1 MGRKEAMKEK
11 IKLSGVPETMLQ
23 TIYAR
28 AKESRG
34 RGIIHDAKAEE
45 IIEKLDYDFSLADK
59 DTAMHSGVIART
71 IVLDRLTKEW
81 FAKHPSAVVVNIACG
96 LDTRCYRMSGYSHWY
111 NLDLPETMAVRGKL
125 LPEGGAISQIAMS
138 AMDDWGGKISE
149 QNAPALIVIEGL
161 TMYLNAKEVQQIF
174 AVISSRFEKATV
186 FVETMNP
193 MIVRRF
199 KEKSIDGSHAKF
211 TWGVKNGSA
220 LAALLPDFRFIEE
233 HSLCEGMAAFAPI
246 YKLLDRCLPY
256 GISPVRSLCWKR
268 SDGECHFSRTPASL

>member
-81 FAKHPSAVVVNIACG
+81 
-96 LDTRCYRMSGYSHWY
+96 
-111 NLDLPETMAVRGKL
+111 
-125 LPEGGAISQIAMS
+125 
-138 AMDDWGGKISE
+138 
-149 QNAPALIVIEGL
+149 
-161 TMYLNAKEVQQIF
+161 
-174 AVISSRFEKATV
+174 
-186 FVETMNP
+186 
-193 MIVRRF
+193 RRL
-199 KEKSIDGSHAKF
+199 HQF
-211 TWGVKNGSA
+211 TSCWTGC
-220 LAALLPDFRFIEE
+220 PP
-233 HSLCEGMAAFAPI
+233 C
-246 YKLLDRCLPY
+246 
-256 GISPVRSLCWKR
+256 GISPIRSLCWKR